1 MLEIIF
7 LFFLT
12 RKIGQIAI
20 AKNETVWV
28 WKLKVVLYWIGA
40 ELLFAMA
47 SIQILGD
54 INMWALLLGCPLSG
68 YLSYLLI
75 ERSLNNK

>member
-1 MLEIIF
+1 MLEIVL

-12 RKIGQIAI
+12 RKIGQIALS
-20 AKNETVWV
+20 KNETAWV
-28 WKLKVVLYWIGA
+28 WKLRVVLYWFGA

-47 SIQILGD
+47 SIQILGE

-68 YLSYLLI
+68 YLSYLLV